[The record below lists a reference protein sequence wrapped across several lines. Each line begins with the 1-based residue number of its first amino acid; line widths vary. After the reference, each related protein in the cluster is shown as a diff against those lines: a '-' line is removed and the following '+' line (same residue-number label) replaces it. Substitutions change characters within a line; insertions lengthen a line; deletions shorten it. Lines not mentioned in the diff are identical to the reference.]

1 MSSRGQPNAAGEPA
15 PAQDGKRGTGVRI
28 HGYRCPPA
36 GCHPSNDAP
45 GYRSTAARH
54 PTRPLVVIPQT
65 LSEITGPVY
74 GHGDPGPADHDLT
87 RQHAG
92 EPLGERIIVA
102 GRVLDEDGRPVPE
115 TLVEIWQANA
125 AGRYAHA
132 QDRHAAP
139 LDPNFSGAG
148 RVLTNADG
156 EFRFLT
162 IKPGA
167 YPWRNHENAWRPAHV
182 HFSVF
187 GRSFLTRLMT
197 QMYFPGDPLL
207 AFDPVFNAVPAEPAR
222 RRLIASFA
230 LDTTEPEWA
239 LGYRFDIVLRGRDA
253 TPMEI

>member
-1 MSSRGQPNAAGEPA
+1 MRST
-15 PAQDGKRGTGVRI
+15 DVRI
-28 HGYRCPPA
+28 RQYRRPPA
-36 GCHPSNDAP
+36 DCHPPNDAP

-74 GHGDPGPADHDLT
+74 GHGDPGPTDHDLT
-87 RQHAG
+87 RQHDG
-92 EPLGERIIVA
+92 EPLGERIVVT

-115 TLVEIWQANA
+115 TLVEVWQANA

-167 YPWRNHENAWRPAHV
+167 YPWQNHDNAWRPAHV

-187 GRSFLTRLMT
+187 GPSFLTRLMT

-207 AFDPVFNAVPAEPAR
+207 AFDPVFNAVPTESAR
-222 RRLIASFA
+222 QRLVASFE
-230 LDTTEPEWA
+230 LDTTQPGWA

-253 TPMEI
+253 TPMEK